1 MANATS
7 LNNRNQNETNNNN
20 NNNDN
25 KKRRTFKSVGW
36 YFTIGNYFAS
46 TIKQKRIFR
55 SAFEDILSAHEGLA
69 ENLFA
74 DELSLTTSNN
84 DSAQQRPPISDEM
97 RSIVLDL
104 NQFHLFDES
113 AGTIKE
119 EPPDEKEHLN
129 RRPKSNTIKKRPRWN
144 SIVGAKVM
152 RPQRFLNSFSIEL
165 ASKREQ
171 LEKENEAKH
180 EAVKKRLPK
189 ISKTTED
196 LIVRRT
202 NLDDKLR
209 IMKLCHANGLQ
220 YNEKFVRTARHS
232 YSTSATTST
241 SARTTSHYCRAL
253 TSSSSRSLKRSQS
266 WQPGTVPNETL
277 TIANV
282 KMK

>member
-1 MANATS
+1 MASSVRT
-7 LNNRNQNETNNNN
+7 LKNQNENENNNS
-20 NNNDN
+20 N
-25 KKRRTFKSVGW
+25 KKKSFKSVGW

-46 TIKQKRIFR
+46 TIKQKRIFH

-74 DELSLTTSNN
+74 DEPSLTASDK
-84 DSAQQRPPISDEM
+84 DSAHQRPPISDEM
-97 RSIVLDL
+97 RSIVHDL
-104 NQFHLFDES
+104 NQFHLFEES
-113 AGTIKE
+113 ISRTIKE
-119 EPPDEKEHLN
+119 KPPDGSEKESLN

-152 RPQRFLNSFSIEL
+152 RPQRFLNSFSVEL

-220 YNEKFVRTARHS
+220 YNEKFVRTARQS
-232 YSTSATTST
+232 YSSTATTT
-241 SARTTSHYCRAL
+241 RTSHYCR
-253 TSSSSRSLKRSQS
+253 TSTSRELKRSQS
-266 WQPGTVPNETL
+266 WQPGSLN
-277 TIANV
+277 
-282 KMK
+282 K